1 MILISLK
8 AIELLS
14 NIVYIAQQFNRD
26 YRTIWYI
33 LFDDFLLI
41 V

>member
-8 AIELLS
+8 AIELLP
-14 NIVYIAQQFNRD
+14 NRVHITQQFNRD
-26 YRTIWYI
+26 YRAIWYI
-33 LFDDFLLI
+33 LFYDFLMI